1 MGFEAS
7 WWNIHKASANLER
20 EFIARFEPLDVWGKA
35 SNPVYDGSMDNK
47 HPYQDTRNEHETRV
61 FSNFQAS
68 SFFKVLSRTQE
79 NTLKS

>member
-1 MGFEAS
+1 MARV
-7 WWNIHKASANLER
+7 NLER
-20 EFIARFEPLDVWGKA
+20 EFIARLEPSDVLGNAEKPMY
-35 SNPVYDGSMDNK
+35 SGSMDMKNS
-47 HPYQDTRNEHETRV
+47 YQDTRNEHETHV